1 MEGRVICIEGE
12 VLDMLIKLYY
22 GEGGEE
28 EKPPEQKYKYLYI
41 LSVLDIYREA
51 TVIEHLEPQSQ
62 PQPEPQPEPLSE
74 PATVLVVPQ
83 SPSEIRK
90 KFQQAS
96 SFERGFTRSSE
107 IEDCKLPTLIDL
119 TL

>member
-41 LSVLDIYREA
+41 LSVLDIY
-51 TVIEHLEPQSQ
+51 L
-62 PQPEPQPEPLSE
+62 
-74 PATVLVVPQ
+74 
-83 SPSEIRK
+83 
-90 KFQQAS
+90 
-96 SFERGFTRSSE
+96 FETPCIYF
-107 IEDCKLPTLIDL
+107 LALL
-119 TL
+119 